1 MFSVSDKH
9 QSEEVV
15 QEFKDKAEPGPKPGM
30 IYSYLGSTLDLAC
43 SPAAHHWDFFS
54 SCGSWPAAGVH
65 YGLLNTA
72 YNAGM
77 KS

>member
-43 SPAAHHWDFFS
+43 SPAAHHWDFFLPVALGQLQEYIMD
-54 SCGSWPAAGVH
+54 C
-65 YGLLNTA
+65 
-72 YNAGM
+72 
-77 KS
+77 